1 MKQSISARAVFF
13 RDNDG
18 DDEGGGDGDGF
29 TVFVCFFCFFFL
41 IFFSPLLFLFPFI
54 IGFLVLIRP
63 HLPRR

>member
-29 TVFVCFFCFFFL
+29 TVFVCFFCFFFFNF
-41 IFFSPLLFLFPFI
+41 FFSPTLSFPFYYWLS
-54 IGFLVLIRP
+54 GSYQTSST
-63 HLPRR
+63 